1 VLGPDYGP
9 ASSATEEGAGSVVL
23 PAGSADDPAIVTGFV
38 PAGEAD
44 WESTAVEAHS
54 RYGESVA
61 SAGNVDGY
69 NGDDVLVGAPK
80 DGTLDGGGVVYLYL
94 STPGGGLSA
103 AHAWRGSGGISGA
116 SFGSSIAGAG
126 DVNDDGRDD
135 AIIGAVDFKTV
146 LIINGDP
153 KEVKAGGA
161 FVYEGVQG
169 VGLSE
174 DPIWSYAGTV
184 QDGEFGYAVAGAG
197 DVNGDEIDDIVVGAR
212 SYTDQPDDTER
223 NEGAIYVFFGS
234 EDGPN
239 AEPDWLIDSDQA
251 GAWLGAAVSA
261 AGDVNDDG
269 YDDLI
274 VGAPKYIN
282 PETGEHEGAI
292 FLLLGGDPLPAGY
305 ALIAYGGQASAQFG
319 ATVAGA
325 GDVNGDGHPDVV
337 VSAPGYLRPSDDVLV
352 GAAFAFCGNGAGFG
366 SDPCWLAYGGQP
378 AGGFGASA
386 GAAGDVNGDGF
397 DDVIVGAPT
406 YLPDPDTGLEG
417 AAFLYFGSE
426 TGLSTWAGWKA
437 GGNRAR
443 TDFGWA
449 VGSAGDLDG
458 DGSDGV
464 IIGAPQQFVSA
475 TAYGAAFVFYGPL
488 EPAPLLRTFLPL
500 ILRNSN

>member
-1 VLGPDYGP
+1 LG
-9 ASSATEEGAGSVVL
+9 L
-23 PAGSADDPAIVTGFV
+23 
-38 PAGEAD
+38 
-44 WESTAVEAHS
+44 
-54 RYGESVA
+54 
-61 SAGNVDGY
+61 
-69 NGDDVLVGAPK
+69 GD
-80 DGTLDGGGVVYLYL
+80 
-94 STPGGGLSA
+94 
-103 AHAWRGSGGISGA
+103 
-116 SFGSSIAGAG
+116 
-126 DVNDDGRDD
+126 
-135 AIIGAVDFKTV
+135 
-146 LIINGDP
+146 
-153 KEVKAGGA
+153 E
-161 FVYEGVQG
+161 
-169 VGLSE
+169 
-174 DPIWSYAGTV
+174 PIWSYPGTV
-184 QDGEFGYAVAGAG
+184 QEGQFGYAVAGAG
-197 DVNGDEIDDIVVGAR
+197 DVNGDDIDDIVVGAR
-212 SYTDQPDDTER
+212 SYTDQLDDSER
-223 NEGAIYVFFGS
+223 HEGAVYVFFGS
-234 EDGPN
+234 DPDGPS

-282 PETGEHEGAI
+282 PATGEQEGAA
-292 FLLLGGDPLPAGY
+292 FLLLGGDPQPTGY
-305 ALIAYGGQASAQFG
+305 ALIAYGGLDGARFG
-319 ATVAGA
+319 TAVAGG

-337 VSAPGYLRPSDDVLV
+337 ISAPGYLRPSDDGLV

-366 SDPCWLAYGGQP
+366 ADPCWVAYGGQLG
-378 AGGFGASA
+378 GGFGASA